1 LRIDHSGFSAE
12 NRKFFI
18 FIIALNCVESALSY
32 KKYMI
37 IKVQNNTKQSDKIQ
51 NSQAAG
57 KNLITRIEAQCGRD
71 IFLGSPEI

>member
-1 LRIDHSGFSAE
+1 
-12 NRKFFI
+12 
-18 FIIALNCVESALSY
+18 
-32 KKYMI
+32 MI